1 MQWLSPRALSFNPMP
16 ELQEETSDSVDFEA
30 DAEALPVKNNSA
42 TSQRTD
48 GLRGQALILTM
59 MVSGGVTL
67 PTLCV
72 STTTR

>member
-67 PTLCV
+67 PILCV